1 MRSKAEML
9 SQRLVI
15 QEVTLKLQ
23 LGPRGVWLNLLSF
36 SLVLLFNGK
45 ICCPALSHGSSW
57 MTCLGSEAKHGQAWL
72 SFQRESTKKYLGYG

>member
-1 MRSKAEML
+1 ML

-45 ICCPALSHGSSW
+45 ICCPALVTWQQLDDLSG
-57 MTCLGSEAKHGQAWL
+57 LGN
-72 SFQRESTKKYLGYG
+72 